1 MILGAL
7 GWLLNLGFAGGSAA
21 VAVVVA
27 VTVAHDPGAVHEAD
41 DTGEALIAHDPGA
54 TYEAAL

>member
-7 GWLLNLGFAGGSAA
+7 GWLLNLGFAGGGIPGI
-21 VAVVVA
+21 VA
-27 VTVAHDPGAVHEAD
+27 VTQAHDPGAVYESD
-41 DTGEALIAHDPGA
+41 DTGEALVAHDAGA